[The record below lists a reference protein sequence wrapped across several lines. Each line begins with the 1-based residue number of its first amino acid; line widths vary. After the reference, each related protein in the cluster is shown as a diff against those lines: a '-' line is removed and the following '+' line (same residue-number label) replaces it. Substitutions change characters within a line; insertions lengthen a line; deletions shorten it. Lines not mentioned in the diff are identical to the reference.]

1 MEIIKGTIIVI
12 IILMIFGVLS
22 LQKSDIV
29 GADFYWSKYKWFYI
43 PKYKKATNKYYE
55 HQIKVIGL
63 GLIISA
69 VILLVVMLIY
79 IIYPPIRLLIQYK

>member
-1 MEIIKGTIIVI
+1 MQLIKGTIMAVI
-12 IILMIFGVLS
+12 IIFLMIFGVLS
-22 LQKSDIV
+22 IRKPDIV

-55 HQIKVIGL
+55 HQIKVVGI

-69 VILLVVMLIY
+69 VILLVFMLI
-79 IIYPPIRLLIQYK
+79 

>member
-1 MEIIKGTIIVI
+1 MEVIKCTIITV

-22 LQKSDIV
+22 LQKPELV

-55 HQIKVIGL
+55 HQIKVIGV
-63 GLIISA
+63 GLILSA
-69 VILLVVMLIY
+69 VILLVFMLIY
-79 IIYPPIRLLIQYK
+79 VIYPPIRLLF

>member
-1 MEIIKGTIIVI
+1 MEIIKGSIITI

-22 LQKSDIV
+22 LQKPDIV

-55 HQIKVIGL
+55 HQIKVIGI
-63 GLIISA
+63 GSIMSA
-69 VILLVVMLIY
+69 VILLVFMLIY
-79 IIYPPIRLLIQYK
+79 VIYPPIRLLFQ

>member
-1 MEIIKGTIIVI
+1 MEVIKCTIITV

-22 LQKSDIV
+22 LQKPDLV

-55 HQIKVIGL
+55 HQIKVIGV
-63 GLIISA
+63 GLIMSA
-69 VILLVVMLIY
+69 VILLVFMLIY
-79 IIYPPIRLLIQYK
+79 VIYPPIRLLF

>member
-1 MEIIKGTIIVI
+1 MEIIKGSIITI

-22 LQKSDIV
+22 LQKPDIV

-55 HQIKVIGL
+55 HQIKVIGI
-63 GLIISA
+63 GSIVSS
-69 VILLVVMLIY
+69 VILLVFMLIY
-79 IIYPPIRLLIQYK
+79 VIYPPIRLLFQ